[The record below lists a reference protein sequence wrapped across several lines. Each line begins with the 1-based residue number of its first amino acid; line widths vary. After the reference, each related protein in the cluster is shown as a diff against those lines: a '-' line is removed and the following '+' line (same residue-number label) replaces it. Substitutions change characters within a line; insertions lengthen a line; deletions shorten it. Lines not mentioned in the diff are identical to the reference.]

1 MSYTKVIAA
10 LAFCLVGAAIVLAQ
24 EAQWNQLNEQVVE
37 LYGQGKFAEAI
48 PIGQRSLELAENTFG
63 PTHVNMATALHNF
76 ASLYHE
82 QWPPLLLPLRSMPT
96 LGKFQAMSRPV
107 FGRTIRRG

>member
-24 EAQWNQLNEQVVE
+24 EAQWNQLNEQVAE

-48 PIGQRSLELAENTFG
+48 TIGQRSLELAEKY
-63 PTHVNMATALHNF
+63 LW
-76 ASLYHE
+76 SD
-82 QWPPLLLPLRSMPT
+82 SC
-96 LGKFQAMSRPV
+96 
-107 FGRTIRRG
+107 